1 MRSLIELELTS
12 RKPHR
17 RSEAARRITLDADF
31 DQALLRLAAAR
42 REYEDLA
49 AHGGSIAARLDALDQ
64 LNDLRNEMAGLRTGA
79 GLEL

>member
-1 MRSLIELELTS
+1 MRALIDLDFT
-12 RKPHR
+12 PR
-17 RSEAARRITLDADF
+17 RRQPEPRRRITLDADF

-49 AHGGSIAARLDALDQ
+49 SHGGSLAARLDALDH
-64 LNDLRNEMAGLRTGA
+64 LNRMRTEMAGLRTGA